1 MGGFIVSDD
10 PNQSYET
17 VEILPSIVNINAIIA
32 AANNFNPL
40 NPTVVKLST
49 MILDPYVG
57 IKEMANLIAYDQAL
71 TLKLLKAANSA
82 YVGRAMRITNVQD
95 AISFIGEYQTLN
107 LLLSCTLGS
116 ELLALKLEAYKAAEG
131 DLWHDSVLSSITAEQ
146 APRFFETSVPQVATT
161 GALLYNVGKV
171 VMARFISGEIMEY
184 ISICK
189 AGGKD
194 QIEAEMEILNVH
206 YGEIG
211 GLIAQHWGLPH
222 EMIVG
227 INFHHDPDIVKSSIS
242 DVTHICHNMV
252 DYFRT
257 EKGDEENAE
266 DPVLKINPNVIERLK
281 PNSDD
286 WFEKLAEAVKE
297 RFEKV
302 RSSYGL

>member
-1 MGGFIVSDD
+1 MEGFTVSEA
-10 PNQSYET
+10 PNHTESL
-17 VEILPSIVNINAIIA
+17 EILPNIVNINSIIE

-49 MILDPYVG
+49 MILDPFVG

-82 YVGRAMRITNVQD
+82 YVGRAMRITNVHD

-107 LLLSCTLGS
+107 LLLSCTLGG
-116 ELLALKLEAYKAAEG
+116 ELLNLKLEAYKAAEG
-131 DLWHDSVLSSITAEQ
+131 DLWHDSVLSSIAAEQ

-161 GALLYNVGKV
+161 SALLYNVGKV
-171 VMARFISGEIMEY
+171 VMARFISGEVMEF
-184 ISICK
+184 ISVCK
-189 AGGKD
+189 ASGKD

-211 GLIAQHWGLPH
+211 GLIAQNWGLPH

-242 DVTHICHNMV
+242 DITHICHNMV
-252 DYFRT
+252 EYFR
-257 EKGDEENAE
+257 DEE
-266 DPVLKINPNVIERLK
+266 DPKDAVLKVNPNVIDRLK
-281 PNSDD
+281 PIAEG

-302 RSSYGL
+302 RGSYGL

>member
-1 MGGFIVSDD
+1 MEGSTVNDD
-10 PNQSYET
+10 PNQSYDT
-17 VEILPSIVNINAIIA
+17 MEILPSIVNINAIIE
-32 AANNFNPL
+32 AANNFHPL

-57 IKEMANLIAYDQAL
+57 IKEMANLISYDQAL

-146 APRFFETSVPQVATT
+146 APRFFDASIPQVATT

-171 VMARFISGEIMEY
+171 VMSRFISGEVLEY

-227 INFHHDPDIVKSSIS
+227 INFHHDPDIVKSTIS
-242 DVTHICHNMV
+242 DTTHICHNIV
-252 DYFRT
+252 EHFRN
-257 EKGDEENAE
+257 EEE
-266 DPVLKINPNVIERLK
+266 DQDQFDKIHPNVIDRLK
-281 PNSDD
+281 PTTED
-286 WFEKLAEAVKE
+286 WFENLTEAVKE